1 MRSDAMKKGI
11 EKAPHRS
18 LFKGMGYTNEQIRR
32 PMIGI
37 ANSANDIVPGH
48 IELNKIVKAVRDG
61 ILMAGGTPF
70 EFGVMGICDGIAMDH
85 NGMKYALP
93 SREIIADSIECQCM
107 GHPFDGIVFVPNC
120 DKIVPGML
128 MASARIN
135 VPSIFISGGPMLAG
149 QDCGNK
155 TDLIKGMFE
164 GVGKVKTGKM
174 TMAELDYMEDYA
186 CPTAGCCAGMFTA
199 NSMNCITEAI
209 GMGLPG
215 NGTVPAV
222 YGERIRLAKAAGMQI
237 LELVRKNIK
246 PRDIMNKRSF
256 LNAITIDMA
265 FGGST
270 NTALH
275 LPAIAYEAGIKIDLK
290 LFDDISKKTRYIC
303 SLSPGGKYFMED
315 LYFAGGISA
324 LLKVLAENNRI
335 DQSCLTVT
343 GMRLGEN
350 IKNARV
356 KDPEVIRNWDNAYS
370 NEGGMAVLYGNL
382 ATGGSVVK
390 QSAVSPEM
398 MKHTG
403 PAKVF
408 NSEGEAIKAILGGK
422 IKKGDIV
429 VVRYEGP
436 KGGPGMQE
444 MLSLTAAI
452 SGMALKD
459 VALIT
464 DGRFSGGTRGASIG
478 HICPE
483 AADGGV
489 IALVKNGD
497 IIEIDIKRRKLDVKI
512 TTKEIAN
519 RKKSWKKPAPK
530 VTSGYLSRYAKLV
543 SASNMGAVFASKV
556 EL

>member
-1 MRSDAMKKGI
+1 MRSDAMKKGV

-18 LFKGMGYTNEQIRR
+18 LFKGMGYTNEQLRR

-37 ANSANDIVPGH
+37 ANSANDIIPGH
-48 IELNKIVKAVRDG
+48 IELNKIVKAVREG

-70 EFGVMGICDGIAMDH
+70 EFGVIGICDGIAMNHD
-85 NGMKYALP
+85 GMKYSLP
-93 SREIIADSIECQCM
+93 SREVIADAIECQCM

-149 QDCGNK
+149 QDCGKK
-155 TDLIKGMFE
+155 TDLIGMFE
-164 GVGKVKTGKM
+164 GVGKVKAGKM
-174 TMAELDYMEDYA
+174 TLAELDEMEETA
-186 CPTAGCCAGMFTA
+186 CPGAGCCAGMFTA

-222 YGERIRLAKAAGMQI
+222 YGERVRLAKQAGMQI

-246 PRDIMNKRSF
+246 PRDILTYKSF

-275 LPAIAYEAGIKIDLK
+275 LPAVAYEAGVKIDLK
-290 LFDDISKKTRYIC
+290 LFDDISKKTRYLC
-303 SLSPGGKYFMED
+303 SLSPAGKNFMED
-315 LYFAGGISA
+315 LYFAGGIPA
-324 LLKVLAENNRI
+324 LLKVLADNNRLNV
-335 DQSCLTVT
+335 DCLTVT
-343 GMRLGEN
+343 GKKLGEN
-350 IKNARV
+350 IKNAYV
-356 KDPEVIRNWDNAYS
+356 KNPEVIRSWDNAHRK
-370 NEGGMAVLYGNL
+370 EGGMAVLYGNL

-390 QSAVSPEM
+390 QAAVAPEM

-408 NSEGEAIKAILGGK
+408 NSEGEATKGILGGK
-422 IKKGDIV
+422 IKAGDIV

-444 MLSLTAAI
+444 MLSLTAAVA
-452 SGMALKD
+452 GMAIKD

-489 IALVKNGD
+489 IALLKNGD
-497 IIEIDIKRRKLDVKI
+497 IIEIDIPNRKLQVKLSP
-512 TTKEIAN
+512 KEIAG
-519 RKKSWKKPAPK
+519 RKKAWKKPAPK
-530 VTSGYLSRYAKLV
+530 VTSGYLSRYAKMV
-543 SASNMGAVFASKV
+543 SASNMGAVFLRDK
-556 EL
+556 